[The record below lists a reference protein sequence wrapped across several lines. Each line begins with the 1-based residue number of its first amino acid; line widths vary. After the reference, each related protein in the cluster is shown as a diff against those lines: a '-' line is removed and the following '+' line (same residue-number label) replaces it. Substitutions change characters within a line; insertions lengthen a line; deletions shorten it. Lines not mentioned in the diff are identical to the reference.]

1 MCTYCYTL
9 ARLLFILF
17 EYNILSAETVTQ
29 SGFCDLLT
37 SLLKKLSSAIS
48 DFVKTDGIAHLKP
61 VISRLERLFSSL
73 VTNGG
78 NDSCCVMAQL
88 LRAMLPAKIVDLI
101 LDIAVEKVS
110 WTVSY

>member
-9 ARLLFILF
+9 ARLLFILL

-37 SLLKKLSSAIS
+37 SLMKKMLSAIS
-48 DFVKTDGIAHLKP
+48 DFVKTDGIVHLKP
-61 VISRLERLFSSL
+61 VISRLERLFSSIAAN
-73 VTNGG
+73 VAS
-78 NDSCCVMAQL
+78 DSCCVMAQL
-88 LRAMLPAKIVDLI
+88 LRAMLPAKVVDLI

-110 WTVSY
+110 WTVS